1 MSGSAMI
8 NQQKLLE
15 EVRAFTA
22 EDYKSFTGEPY
33 QWLIGYA
40 GKPYVFTRLKSEMSE
55 CAKAAGIKNFAAM
68 FKAYCDTLKSQ
79 DAGSNI
85 LTPSTTQ
92 FGYEVDDKEF
102 ELNCGNYICTESGVA
117 IDSPFGGLIT
127 VCSHPIMPIKRLVD
141 IDSNEVKIEIAFKR
155 GLNAHWTRAI
165 FDKSTLAN
173 SRSITALAGYGVAVT
188 SESAKELVKYLDHI
202 ESANFDLLPIENTTD
217 HLGWVKDY
225 GFAPYIE
232 NITYDNSGRFDK
244 EFRSVTTAGSYDEW
258 LKLAKQVRA
267 SDSIPARIMLAASFA
282 SVLVAKLDALPFIV
296 HLWGNVSG
304 IGKSVA
310 LMLAASVWA
319 NPDIGNGYVKQMNAT
334 AVGMEQSAAFCC
346 NLPLC
351 LDELQLIQD
360 RKNFDQM
367 VYMLCEGATKTR
379 GSRNGGL
386 QKGGSWKN
394 CIITTGEMPITSS
407 NSKAGAVN
415 RVIEV
420 ECTKPTFANAV
431 EASRIMKANYGWAGK
446 KFVERLQTDSDAMD
460 VMRDVQD
467 QFYAELQGKTT
478 DKQTL
483 SASVLLTADYLA
495 NLYIFDDNRSLEVE
509 DITPYLVSKEAANT
523 NQKAYNFLC
532 EWIVQNTN
540 KFRPTKD
547 DDAYQGE
554 CWGCFEND
562 AFGNPHTCCVI
573 KSKFDEALT
582 NAGYNPASFLS
593 WAGAEKMI
601 RVDGG
606 HNTKMK
612 RVMKG
617 SAPIRCVFLKLSK
630 AESDEAEKA
639 ERKNEEKK
647 KAQMI
652 LQAVDVKEELP
663 W

>member
-1 MSGSAMI
+1 M
-8 NQQKLLE
+8 LE
-15 EVRAFTA
+15 ELRAFTA

-33 QWLIGYA
+33 KWLVGYA
-40 GKPYVFTRLKSEMSE
+40 GNQFLFTQLKGEMAE
-55 CAKAAGIKNFAAM
+55 CAKQAGIKNFTAL
-68 FKAYCDTLKSQ
+68 FKAYCDSMKAQ
-79 DAGSNI
+79 
-85 LTPSTTQ
+85 STGNNPLVQSSTQ
-92 FGYEVDDKEF
+92 FGYEINDTSF
-102 ELNCGNYICTESGVA
+102 ELDCGNYICTESGVS

-155 GLNAHWTRAI
+155 GMNAHWATAI

-173 SRSITALAGYGVAVT
+173 SRAITALAGYGIAVT
-188 SESAKELVKYLDHI
+188 SESAKELVKYLDHM
-202 ESANFDLLPIENTTD
+202 ESANFDALPVENTTD

-232 NITYDNSGRFDK
+232 NIVYDSAGRFDK
-244 EFRSVTTAGSYDEW
+244 EFRSVNTVGSYDKW

-267 SDSIPARIMLAASFA
+267 GGSIPARIMLAASFA
-282 SVLVAKLDALPFIV
+282 SVLVSKLDALPFIV

-360 RKNFDQM
+360 KKNFDQM

-386 QKGGSWKN
+386 QKGGTWKN

-407 NSKAGAVN
+407 SSKAGAVN

-420 ECTKPTFANAV
+420 ECTKPTFENAV

-446 KFVERLQTDSDAMD
+446 EFVQRLQNDSDAME
-460 VMRDVQD
+460 VMRDVQE
-467 QFYAELQGKTT
+467 QFYEELQGKTT

-495 NLYIFDDNRSLEVE
+495 NLYIFDDGKTLTVD
-509 DITPYLVSKEAANT
+509 DIAPYLVSKEAANT
-523 NQKAYNFLC
+523 NKKAYDFLC

-540 KFRPTKD
+540 KFRPSKD
-547 DDAYQGE
+547 DESYIGE
-554 CWGCFEND
+554 CWGCFEED
-562 AFGNPHTCCVI
+562 VYGNPHTCCII
-573 KSKFDEALT
+573 KSRFDDALT
-582 NAGYNPASFLS
+582 NNGFNPASFLS

-606 HNTKMK
+606 HNTKLK
-612 RVMKG
+612 RIMKG
-617 SAPIRCVFLKLSK
+617 SAPVRCVFLKLSK
-630 AESDEAEKA
+630 AESDEAEKQQ
-639 ERKNEEKK
+639 KKQEEKK
-647 KAQMI
+647 QAQMI
-652 LQAVDVKEELP
+652 LQPVDVREELP

>member
-1 MSGSAMI
+1 MLAE
-8 NQQKLLE
+8 L
-15 EVRAFTA
+15 RAFTA

-33 QWLIGYA
+33 KWLVGYA
-40 GKPYVFTRLKSEMSE
+40 GNQFLFTRLKGEMAE
-55 CAKAAGIKNFAAM
+55 CAKEAGIKNFAAL
-68 FKAYCDTLKSQ
+68 FKAYCDSMKAQS
-79 DAGSNI
+79 AGNNPLVQS
-85 LTPSTTQ
+85 STQ
-92 FGYEVDDKEF
+92 FGYEINDTSF
-102 ELNCGNYICTESGVA
+102 ELDCGNYICTESGVS

-155 GLNAHWTRAI
+155 GMNAHWATAI

-188 SESAKELVKYLDHI
+188 SESAKELVKYLDHM
-202 ESANFDLLPIENTTD
+202 ESANFDALPVENTTD

-232 NITYDNSGRFDK
+232 NIVYDSAGRFDK
-244 EFRSVTTAGSYDEW
+244 EFRSVNTVGSYDEW

-267 SDSIPARIMLAASFA
+267 GGSIPARIMLAASFA
-282 SVLVAKLDALPFIV
+282 SVLVSKLDALPFIV

-360 RKNFDQM
+360 KKNFDQM

-386 QKGGSWKN
+386 QKGGTWKN

-420 ECTKPTFANAV
+420 ECTKPTFTNAV

-446 KFVERLQTDSDAMD
+446 GFVQRLQNDSDAME
-460 VMRDVQD
+460 VMRDVQE
-467 QFYAELQGKTT
+467 QFYEELQGKTT

-495 NLYIFDDNRSLEVE
+495 NLYIFDDGKTLTVD
-509 DITPYLVSKEAANT
+509 DIAPYLVSKEAANT
-523 NQKAYNFLC
+523 NKKAYDFLC

-540 KFRPTKD
+540 KFRPSKD
-547 DDAYQGE
+547 DDSYIGE
-554 CWGCFEND
+554 CWGCFEED
-562 AFGNPHTCCVI
+562 TYGNPHTCCII
-573 KSKFDEALT
+573 KSRFDEALT
-582 NAGYNPASFLS
+582 NNGFNPASFLS
-593 WAGAEKMI
+593 WANAEKMI
-601 RVDGG
+601 RTDMG
-606 HNTKMK
+606 HLTKKK
-612 RVMKG
+612 RIMSG
-617 SAPIRCVFLKLSK
+617 SAPVRCVFLKLSK
-630 AESDEAEKA
+630 EESDEAERNQKKSN
-639 ERKNEEKK
+639 ERKQ
-647 KAQMI
+647 AQQI
-652 LQAVDVKEELP
+652 LQPVDVGEELP

>member
-1 MSGSAMI
+1 M
-8 NQQKLLE
+8 NQQKMLTEL
-15 EVRAFTA
+15 RAFTA
-22 EDYKSFTGEPY
+22 DDYNSFSGEPY
-33 QWLIGYA
+33 KWLISYA
-40 GKPYVFTRLKSEMSE
+40 SNEFVFTRLKGEMAE
-55 CAKAAGIKNFAAM
+55 CAKAAGVKNFAAL

-79 DAGSNI
+79 SIGSNP
-85 LTPSTTQ
+85 LVQSSTQ
-92 FGYEVDDKEF
+92 FGYEVDNAEF
-102 ELNCGNYICTESGVA
+102 ELNCGNYICTESGVT

-127 VCSHPIMPIKRLVD
+127 VCSHPIIPIKRLVD

-155 GLNAHWTRAI
+155 GMNAHWTRAI

-173 SRSITALAGYGVAVT
+173 SRSITSLAGYGVAVT
-188 SESAKELVKYLDHI
+188 SESAKELVKYLDYM
-202 ESANFDLLPIENTTD
+202 ESANFDTLPVENTTD

-225 GFAPYIE
+225 GFAPYID
-232 NITYDNSGRFDK
+232 NIVYDNSGRFDK
-244 EFRSVTTAGSYDEW
+244 EFRSVSATGNYEKW
-258 LKLAKQVRA
+258 MELAKQVRA
-267 SDSIPARIMLAASFA
+267 GDSVPARIMLAASFA
-282 SVLVAKLDALPFIV
+282 SVLVAKLDALPFII

-334 AVGMEQSAAFCC
+334 AVGMEQAAAFCG

-360 RKNFDQM
+360 KKNFDQM
-367 VYMLCEGATKTR
+367 IYMLCEGSTKTR
-379 GSRNGGL
+379 GARNGGL

-407 NSKAGAVN
+407 NSKSGAVN

-420 ECTKPTFANAV
+420 ECTKPTFENAV

-446 KFVERLQTDSDAMD
+446 EFVQRIQNDSDAVD
-460 VMRDVQD
+460 VMRDVQE

-495 NLYIFDDNRSLEVE
+495 NLYIFDDNKSLTVD
-509 DITPYLVSKEAANT
+509 DIAPYLISKEAANV
-523 NQKAYNFLC
+523 NKKAYEFLC

-540 KFRPTKD
+540 KFKPTKD

-554 CWGCFEND
+554 CWGCFETD
-562 AFGNPHTCCVI
+562 PLGNPHTCCII
-573 KSKFDEALT
+573 KSRFDDVMV
-582 NAGYNPASFLS
+582 NAGFSPASFLS

-601 RVDGG
+601 RTDSG
-606 HNTKMK
+606 HLTKKK
-612 RVMKG
+612 RIMSG
-617 SAPIRCVFLKLSK
+617 SAPVRCVFLKLLK
-630 AESDEAEKA
+630 AESDEAEK
-639 ERKNEEKK
+639 EQRKAEEKK
-647 KAQMI
+647 QAQLI
-652 LQAVDVKEELP
+652 LQPVDVREELP

>member
-1 MSGSAMI
+1 MSSTTVA
-8 NQQKLLE
+8 NQQRMLDE
-15 EVRAFTA
+15 IRSFTA
-22 EDYKSFTGEPY
+22 DDYKSFTGEPY
-33 QWLIGYA
+33 KWLVSYA
-40 GKPYVFTRLKSEMSE
+40 GNEFVFTRLKSEMAE

-68 FKAYCDTLKSQ
+68 FKAYCDTLKNQNSGNNALVQ
-79 DAGSNI
+79 S
-85 LTPSTTQ
+85 STQ
-92 FGYEVDDKEF
+92 FGYEQGGAEF

-117 IDSPFGGLIT
+117 VDSPFGGMIT

-141 IDSNEVKIEIAFKR
+141 IDSNEVKVEVAFKR
-155 GLNAHWTRAI
+155 GMNSRWASAI

-188 SESAKELVKYLDHI
+188 SESAKELVKYLDYM
-202 ESANFDLLPIENTTD
+202 ESANFDILPLENTTD

-225 GFAPYIE
+225 GFAPYID
-232 NITYDNSGRFDK
+232 NIVYDNSGRFDK
-244 EFRSVTTAGSYDEW
+244 EFRSVTTTGSYDEW
-258 LKLAKQVRA
+258 LKLARQVRA
-267 SDSIPARIMLAASFA
+267 GDSIPARILLAASFA

-379 GSRNGGL
+379 GARNGGL

-394 CIITTGEMPITSS
+394 CIITTGEMPITSA
-407 NSKAGAVN
+407 NSKSGAVN

-420 ECTKPTFANAV
+420 ECTKPTFTNAV
-431 EASRIMKANYGWAGK
+431 EASRIMKTNYGWAGK
-446 KFVERLQTDSDAMD
+446 AFVQRLQEDSDAMD
-460 VMRDVQD
+460 VMRDVQE
-467 QFYAELQGKTT
+467 QFYEELQGKAT
-478 DKQTL
+478 DKQIL

-495 NLYIFDDNRSLEVE
+495 NLYIFDDNNSLEVA
-509 DITPYLVSKEAANT
+509 DIAPYLVSKEAANT
-523 NQKAYNFLC
+523 NKKAYDFLC

-540 KFRPTKD
+540 KFKPTKED
-547 DDAYQGE
+547 GTYVGE
-554 CWGCFEND
+554 CWGCFEED
-562 AFGNPHTCCVI
+562 KYGEPHTCCII
-573 KSKFDEALT
+573 KSKFDEVLS
-582 NAGYNPASFLS
+582 NAGFNPASFLS
-593 WAGAEKMI
+593 WASADKTI
-601 RVDGG
+601 RRDN
-606 HNTKMK
+606 HQYTKLK
-612 RVMKG
+612 RIMKG
-617 SAPIRCVFLKLSK
+617 SAPVRCVFLKLDKS
-630 AESDEAEKA
+630 ESDEAEKRQKK
-639 ERKNEEKK
+639 EEEKK
-647 KAQMI
+647 VAQTI
-652 LQAVDVKEELP
+652 LQPVDVGEELP